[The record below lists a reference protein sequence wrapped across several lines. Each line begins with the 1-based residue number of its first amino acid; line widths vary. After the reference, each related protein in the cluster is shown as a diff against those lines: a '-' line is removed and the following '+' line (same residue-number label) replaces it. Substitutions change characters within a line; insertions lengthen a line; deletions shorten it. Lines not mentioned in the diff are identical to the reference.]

1 MSMRRTISAMLIA
14 TVLSLVPIGAAQA
27 ARPVKPPAAAP
38 GGAPERP
45 LTPEEQ
51 AASDRKVAA
60 AEAYI
65 ASVEASGRNLVSLN
79 CIAPN
84 ATTANATGD
93 SIATQSCTVPQA
105 YLPVAARDQIRG
117 HYCGPAVGQVIANYA
132 WAVSSTANKYS
143 QTSIAGWMMTD
154 VKGYTN
160 APELEDGLESA
171 TAGAPRRPAGWDW
184 VVTNL
189 QDTDSD
195 GVLGD
200 QLQHYVQSNVSGA
213 EMPLALAVK
222 PYDPNARYHLS
233 SWSRPVNS
241 PGHWIAAYG
250 WYSSWA
256 GNDFSRIYYTD
267 SSKDEGGSTG
277 KYWDPTRHLAE
288 MIRVHTG
295 RFVW

>member
-1 MSMRRTISAMLIA
+1 MLIRRTIAAMLTA
-14 TVLSLVPIGAAQA
+14 FVLSTLAIGPAHA
-27 ARPVKPPAAAP
+27 ARPVKPPPAPP

-51 AASDRKVAA
+51 AASDRKVAE

-65 ASVEASGRNLVSLN
+65 ASADASGENLLSLS
-79 CIAPN
+79 CVAPN
-84 ATTANATGD
+84 GTTSDAQDAA
-93 SIATQSCTVPQA
+93 IATASCTVPQA

-117 HYCGPAVGQVIANYA
+117 HYCGPAVGQVIANYT
-132 WAVSSTANKYS
+132 WAVSSSANKYS
-143 QTSIAGWMMTD
+143 QTTIAAWMLTD
-154 VKGYTN
+154 VFGYTN
-160 APELEDGLESA
+160 APELEDGLEVA

-189 QDTDSD
+189 RDTDGD

-200 QLQHYVQSNVSGA
+200 QLQFYVRANVSGA
-213 EMPLALAVK
+213 KMPLAMAVK
-222 PYDPNARYHLS
+222 PYDPNGKYHLS
-233 SWSRPVNS
+233 SWSRPVSS

-250 WYSSWA
+250 WYSYWA

>member
-1 MSMRRTISAMLIA
+1 MPIRRTIAAMLTA
-14 TVLSLVPIGAAQA
+14 VVLSTFAIGPAHA
-27 ARPVKPPAAAP
+27 ARPVAPPPKPPV
-38 GGAPERP
+38 GASERP

-51 AASDRKVAA
+51 AASDRKVAS

-65 ASVEASGRNLVSLN
+65 ASIEREGSHLVSLA
-79 CIAPN
+79 CVSPN
-84 ATTANATGD
+84 ATDADAGSDSATAQA
-93 SIATQSCTVPQA
+93 CTVPQA

-117 HYCGPAVGQVIANYA
+117 HYCGPAVGQVIANYT
-132 WAVSSTANKYS
+132 WAVSSSANKYS
-143 QTSIAGWMMTD
+143 QTKIAGWMQTD

-160 APELEDGLESA
+160 APELALGLDRA
-171 TAGAPRRPAGWDW
+171 TSGSPRRPASWAW

-189 QDTDSD
+189 TDSD
-195 GVLGD
+195 RDGILGD
-200 QLQHYVQSNVSGA
+200 QLQDYVRANVSGSR
-213 EMPLALAVK
+213 MPLALAVK
-222 PYDPNARYHLS
+222 PYDPMGRYHLS
-233 SWSRPVNS
+233 SWSRPVSS

-250 WYSSWA
+250 WYSYWA

>member
-1 MSMRRTISAMLIA
+1 MLIRRTIAAMLTA
-14 TVLSLVPIGAAQA
+14 FVLSTLATGPAHA
-27 ARPVKPPAAAP
+27 ARPVKPPPAPP

-45 LTPEEQ
+45 LTPEEE
-51 AASDRKVAA
+51 AASDRKIAA

-65 ASVEASGRNLVSLN
+65 ASVDASGQSLLPLS
-79 CIAPN
+79 CVAPN
-84 ATTANATGD
+84 STGGDAPSGAVTTG
-93 SIATQSCTVPQA
+93 SCTVPQA
-105 YLPVAARDQIRG
+105 YLPVVARDQIRG
-117 HYCGPAVGQVIANYA
+117 HYCGPAVGQVIANYS
-132 WAVSSTANKYS
+132 WAVSSSANKYS
-143 QTSIAGWMMTD
+143 QTTIAGWMLTD
-154 VKGYTN
+154 AKGYTN
-160 APELEDGLESA
+160 APELEDGLEAA
-171 TAGAPRRPAGWDW
+171 TAGSPRRPFGWDW

-189 QDTDSD
+189 RDTDND

-200 QLQHYVQSNVSGA
+200 QLQYYVRANVSGA
-213 EMPLALAVK
+213 KMPLALAVK
-222 PYDPNARYHLS
+222 PYDPNGKYHLS
-233 SWSRPVNS
+233 SWSRPVTS

-250 WYSSWA
+250 WYSDWA

>member
-1 MSMRRTISAMLIA
+1 MLIRRTITAMLTA
-14 TVLSLVPIGAAQA
+14 CVLTTLAIGPAHA
-27 ARPVKPPAAAP
+27 ARPVHPPPKPPDS
-38 GGAPERP
+38 APERP

-65 ASVEASGRNLVSLN
+65 ASVDASGANLLSLN
-79 CIAPN
+79 CVAPN
-84 ATTANATGD
+84 GATPDATSGT
-93 SIATQSCTVPQA
+93 ITQACTVPQA
-105 YLPVAARDQIRG
+105 YLAVAARDQIRG
-117 HYCGPAVGQVIANYA
+117 HYCGPAVGQVIANYT

-143 QTSIAGWMMTD
+143 QTTIAGWMQTD

-160 APELEDGLESA
+160 APELEDGLEVA
-171 TAGAPRRPAGWDW
+171 TARAPRRPANWDW

-189 QDTDSD
+189 RDTDGD

-200 QLQHYVQSNVSGA
+200 QLQYYVRANVSGA
-213 EMPLALAVK
+213 KMPLALAVK
-222 PYDPNARYHLS
+222 PYDPNGRYHLS

-250 WYSSWA
+250 WYSYWA

-267 SSKDEGGSTG
+267 SSRDEGGSTG